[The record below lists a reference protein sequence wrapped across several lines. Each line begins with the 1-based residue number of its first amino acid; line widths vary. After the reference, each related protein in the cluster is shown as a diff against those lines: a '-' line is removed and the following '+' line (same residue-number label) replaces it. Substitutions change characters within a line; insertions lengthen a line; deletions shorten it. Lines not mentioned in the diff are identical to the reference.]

1 MLLLIAGLL
10 AAHADDGD
18 SVYEFTVN
26 DIDGNEVSLESYRGK
41 VILIVNVA
49 SKCGFTPQY
58 EGLQSLYEKYR
69 DRGFVVLGFP
79 ANNFFGQEPGTD
91 QEIKDFCTLN
101 FGVSFPMFSKISVKG
116 KDIHPLYRYLT
127 SKKTNPEFSGSIKWN
142 FNKFLVDREGKI
154 AARFQS
160 KQNPESSAVVEAL
173 ESLL

>member
-1 MLLLIAGLL
+1 MSLLIAGLF
-10 AAHADDGD
+10 AAHAYAGD
-18 SVYEFTVN
+18 SIYDFTVN

-49 SKCGFTPQY
+49 SKCGFTSQY
-58 EGLQSLYEKYR
+58 EGLQSLYEKYK

-101 FGVSFPMFSKISVKG
+101 FGVSFPVFSKISVKG

-127 SKKTNPEFSGSIKWN
+127 SKKTNPEFGGSIKWN

-160 KQNPESSAVVEAL
+160 KQTPESSALVEAL